1 MNRKTAYK
9 GWERPYPLL
18 RSEATCTTLSGL
30 SCILLSISG
39 ISLMALL
46 PALSCSRHPFDT
58 NPEWDDSP
66 PPVVEQH
73 SIAIDTKGTD
83 ETSISTLD
91 VLIFSNDSLKKF
103 ETYQRFNK
111 IDKKGVIIASTS
123 GEKMLFACA
132 NSKIAPEKWMKVRT
146 ADGLEEFHLE
156 LEKEMR
162 NEPMLSGACKLHAG
176 QDHSTT
182 IELERLT
189 CEVVLQSLS
198 CDFTGKPYEGER
210 LMNAKAYLINVNT
223 QSPVFGKT
231 DSAPTGMINVG
242 TLNPDDLSRFSEP
255 ELVMQKL
262 PVPIGIERIQTGIR
276 LVCCPNTGEE
286 EGPGSPFTRLV
297 IEGDIQG
304 ETYYWAVTVNR
315 GRNGH
320 GIERADRYIYD
331 VLIKRKGSRD
341 PDSPASIEDI
351 NLLYEDTAWEEKNPY
366 SVSF

>member
-1 MNRKTAYK
+1 
-9 GWERPYPLL
+9 
-18 RSEATCTTLSGL
+18 
-30 SCILLSISG
+30 
-39 ISLMALL
+39 MALL

-58 NPEWDDSP
+58 SPEWDDSP

-132 NSKIAPEKWMKVRT
+132 NSKIAPEKWMKVCT
-146 ADGLEEFHLE
+146 EDGLEEFHLE

-210 LMNAKAYLINVNT
+210 LMNAKAYLINVNS

-255 ELVMQKL
+255 DLIMQKL